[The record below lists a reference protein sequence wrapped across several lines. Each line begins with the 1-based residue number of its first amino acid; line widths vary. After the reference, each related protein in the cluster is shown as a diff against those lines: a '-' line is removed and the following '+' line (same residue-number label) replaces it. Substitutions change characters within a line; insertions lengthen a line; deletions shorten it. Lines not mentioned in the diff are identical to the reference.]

1 MSAAT
6 PRHPGDQQA
15 HAEPGCAG
23 SANPPRSYYGKPIIN
38 RPVWTWEIPT
48 YFYAG
53 GLAGVAASLAAVSQH
68 TGPPDLAKASA
79 RVAAAGALAAPPLLI
94 SDLGRPSR
102 FHHMLRIVKPTSPMS
117 LGSWLLAGFVPS
129 QAIATI
135 LSELDQASRLGRLL
149 QTAAGVAGPLMSTYT
164 AALLANTAV
173 PVWHEARRSLPF
185 TFAGSSLASA
195 GAAVTLTA
203 PSAAMPPARRLAI
216 VGGLL
221 ELGADAITERH
232 LGWLGEPLTR
242 GVAGRWRKLGQALTS
257 AGTAAT
263 AASVFIHRRQR
274 TVATIGALMT
284 LSGAACQRW
293 AIFKAGFPSADDP
306 SYTVGLQR
314 QNIKTHRD
322 EGLMPEL

>member
-1 MSAAT
+1 MSAAA
-6 PRHPGDQQA
+6 PRHPDDQQD
-15 HAEPGCAG
+15 HADPGRAG
-23 SANPPRSYYGKPIIN
+23 SGRPPRSYYGKPIIN

-68 TGPPDLAKASA
+68 TGPPDLARASA
-79 RVAAAGALAAPPLLI
+79 RVAAAAAVAAPPLLI

-117 LGSWLLAGFVPS
+117 LGSWLLAGFVPA
-129 QAIATI
+129 QAIATV
-135 LSELDQASRLGRLL
+135 LSELDQAPRLGRFL

-173 PVWHEARRSLPF
+173 PVWHEARRTLPF

-203 PSAAMPPARRLAI
+203 PSAVTPPARRLTI

-221 ELGADAITERH
+221 ELGADAISERH
-232 LGWLGEPLTR
+232 LGWLAEPLTR
-242 GVAGRWRKLGQALTS
+242 GLGGRWRKLGRALTV

-263 AASVFIHRRQR
+263 AASAFTYRQQR
-274 TVATIGALMT
+274 TVSSIGALMT
-284 LSGAACQRW
+284 LGGAACQRW
-293 AIFKAGFPSADDP
+293 AIFQAGFQSADDP

-314 QNIKTHRD
+314 QNLN
-322 EGLMPEL
+322 GAPP

>member
-1 MSAAT
+1 MVSAAA
-6 PRHPGDQQA
+6 PRHPGDQPD
-15 HAEPGCAG
+15 HADPGHADSG
-23 SANPPRSYYGKPIIN
+23 HPPRSYYGKPIIN

-53 GLAGVAASLAAVSQH
+53 GLAGVAASLAALSQH

-79 RVAAAGALAAPPLLI
+79 RIAAAGALAAPPLLI

-129 QAIATI
+129 QAIATV
-135 LSELDQASRLGRLL
+135 LSELDQAPRLRRFL

-173 PVWHEARRSLPF
+173 PVWHEARGRLPF

-203 PSAAMPPARRLAI
+203 PSAAAPPARRLAI
-216 VGGLL
+216 TGGLL
-221 ELGADAITERH
+221 ELGADASTERH
-232 LGWLGEPLTR
+232 LGWLAEPLTC
-242 GVAGRWRKLGQALTS
+242 GVAGRWRKWGRGLTA

-263 AASVFIHRRQR
+263 AASAFTHRQQR
-274 TVATIGALMT
+274 TMATIGALMT
-284 LSGAACQRW
+284 LGGAACQRW
-293 AIFKAGFPSADDP
+293 AIFKAGFQSADDP

-314 QNIKTHRD
+314 QNIND
-322 EGLMPEL
+322 APS